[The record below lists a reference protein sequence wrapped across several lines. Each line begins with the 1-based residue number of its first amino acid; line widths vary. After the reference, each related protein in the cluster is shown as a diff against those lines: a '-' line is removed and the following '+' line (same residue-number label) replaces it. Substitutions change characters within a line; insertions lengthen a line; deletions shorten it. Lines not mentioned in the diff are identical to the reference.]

1 VRVEDESSYAPVG
14 LVRCRYVAGRPRTRA
29 KLKQQRRVVKRL
41 ATEDVH
47 TALLRATEEGN
58 LSLAIA
64 PATPT
69 GDVLVWALRRIHA
82 TMLWAASE
90 GAKVQADE
98 FWVSYYDNQGNVRV
112 EPNRWFQLERA
123 MREEAVKLANRMVE
137 LGLAERAVVVEEA
150 KAVLVAQAVRTAA
163 EAAGIPNDQIVR
175 LGEELRKG
183 LEEGT
188 VQDAEVVAA

>member
-1 VRVEDESSYAPVG
+1 
-14 LVRCRYVAGRPRTRA
+14 
-29 KLKQQRRVVKRL
+29 
-41 ATEDVH
+41 
-47 TALLRATEEGN
+47 
-58 LSLAIA
+58 
-64 PATPT
+64 
-69 GDVLVWALRRIHA
+69 
-82 TMLWAASE
+82 
-90 GAKVQADE
+90 
-98 FWVSYYDNQGNVRV
+98 
-112 EPNRWFQLERA
+112 
-123 MREEAVKLANRMVE
+123 VE

>member
-1 VRVEDESSYAPVG
+1 VIKR
-14 LVRCRYVAGRPRTRA
+14 RA
-29 KLKQQRRVVKRL
+29 VDDVNTAILK
-41 ATEDVH
+41 
-47 TALLRATEEGN
+47 ATEEGN
-58 LSLAIA
+58 VELAVA

>member
-1 VRVEDESSYAPVG
+1 MKTA
-14 LVRCRYVAGRPRTRA
+14 LLA
-29 KLKQQRRVVKRL
+29 
-41 ATEDVH
+41 ATED
-47 TALLRATEEGN
+47 GN
-58 LSLAIA
+58 LGLALA
-64 PATPT
+64 PNLST
-69 GDVLVWALRRIHA
+69 GELLTWALRRIHA
-82 TMLWAASE
+82 TMLWAGQRGDAVKE
-90 GAKVQADE
+90 DE
-98 FWVSYYDNQGNVRV
+98 FWVSFYDAHGNVRV